1 MRINKFI
8 AHSGYA
14 SRRKADILIENSKV
28 YVNNKIITDYSYDVK
43 VDDIVRINNQILTL
57 EKKVYFKL
65 NKPVGT
71 ICSNF
76 DPFNSKKVIDLVDT
90 KKRIYPVG
98 RLDKDSEGLILLTN
112 DGEITNKIIHP
123 SKKVE
128 KEYIVK
134 VNSNLSELQMEEFIS
149 GIKLEEKVTERCFLK
164 LIDKNK
170 SVYKVIIHEG
180 LNRQIRRMFAY
191 FGKNVY
197 SLKRIRIGKIQLGNL
212 KIGTYQKLNTDEL
225 NYLKDL
231 I

>member
-65 NKPVGT
+65 NKPVGI

-76 DPFNSKKVIDLVDT
+76 DPFNSKKVIDLIDT

-98 RLDKDSEGLILLTN
+98 RLDKDSQGLILLTN

-134 VNSNLSELQMEEFIS
+134 VNSNLSELEMEEFIS
-149 GIKLEEKVTERCFLK
+149 GVKLEEKVTERCFLK

-212 KIGTYQKLNTDEL
+212 KIGTYQKLNTEEL